1 MLPELGAG
9 ESGWNVEQR
18 KWTREAAAKKK
29 VQIKRYAGQ
38 LELAVLFHGI

>member
-18 KWTREAAAKKK
+18 KMDERGSGWKK
-29 VQIKRYAGQ
+29 VQIKRYTGQ
-38 LELAVLFHGI
+38 LELAFEVN